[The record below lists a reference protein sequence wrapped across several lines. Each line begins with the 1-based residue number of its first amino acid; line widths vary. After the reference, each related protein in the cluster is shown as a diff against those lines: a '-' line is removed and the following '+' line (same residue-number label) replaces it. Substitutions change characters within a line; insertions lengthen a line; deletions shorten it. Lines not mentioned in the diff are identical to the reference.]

1 METPE
6 PCSVAESLSWVANGS
21 NTMAATVRSWQ
32 AAATGGALRQSR
44 LCKSP
49 GPGGGGVVLRRV
61 IKTRLTMADPP
72 VLEISIIFV
81 SYSVIC
87 EFVADQLVKTLTK
100 WFFSC
105 RREGYGI
112 RVQWDKRPRASFLNR
127 WNPWSNDVPYA
138 TFTEHPMARAD
149 EKVAS
154 LCQVSSL

>member
-1 METPE
+1 
-6 PCSVAESLSWVANGS
+6 
-21 NTMAATVRSWQ
+21 
-32 AAATGGALRQSR
+32 
-44 LCKSP
+44 
-49 GPGGGGVVLRRV
+49 
-61 IKTRLTMADPP
+61 MADPP

-100 WFFSC
+100 WVFSC